1 MKYKVL
7 LVDDENIYLQY
18 LSRIIDWEELQCGI
32 CGFAKDGEEA
42 LVLIREKHPDI
53 VFMDINMS
61 RMNGLEACEA
71 IKGSDAETRVIIM
84 TAYDE
89 FSFAHQAIKLNVFD
103 YLLKP
108 FDKEELKEAL
118 GKCIKDIE
126 ESRKNKHL
134 RQEMLLRDAVE
145 AQPELLIWK
154 EGLPGKGSHYMVS
167 ILRIRKGCGDYDIA
181 VIRELLEF
189 YLGRAGIGSYCLKND
204 GSCVTIAHV
213 TDNKEGVME
222 RIRKAYES
230 LLEDKNAAILDSAA
244 LSCVEEGLDHLQET
258 YRQARL
264 VYENSTKVHRRVA
277 CYEDLKSLNTDVSFY
292 STQDINLL
300 IKYFELR
307 DYPKVDDIMERM
319 FGLSENQMFS
329 FQYIINVYY
338 SLMIGIHSYFRQTN
352 ENPISDY
359 MQMQDSIIT
368 DLKDCFTVGQVKE
381 IIKNYVYEMLTD
393 CTYVPVGSK
402 KEILVNKIEQY
413 LQEHYQEGTLS
424 VNVIAENLF
433 FENSYIRRVYKTQ
446 TGKTIMQRLEEIRIE
461 KARELLREEGIR
473 CAEAAELTGFSD
485 PYYFSKRFKL
495 FCGCTPSEYQMA
507 GIKIRE

>member
-1 MKYKVL
+1 M
-7 LVDDENIYLQY
+7 
-18 LSRIIDWEELQCGI
+18 
-32 CGFAKDGEEA
+32 
-42 LVLIREKHPDI
+42 
-53 VFMDINMS
+53 
-61 RMNGLEACEA
+61 
-71 IKGSDAETRVIIM
+71 
-84 TAYDE
+84 
-89 FSFAHQAIKLNVFD
+89 
-103 YLLKP
+103 
-108 FDKEELKEAL
+108 
-118 GKCIKDIE
+118 
-126 ESRKNKHL
+126 
-134 RQEMLLRDAVE
+134 
-145 AQPELLIWK
+145 
-154 EGLPGKGSHYMVS
+154 
-167 ILRIRKGCGDYDIA
+167 
-181 VIRELLEF
+181 
-189 YLGRAGIGSYCLKND
+189 
-204 GSCVTIAHV
+204 
-213 TDNKEGVME
+213 TDNKDGVME

-230 LLEDKNAAILDSAA
+230 LLEDENAAILDSAA

-381 IIKNYVYEMLTD
+381 IIKNYVYEMLSD

-507 GIKIRE
+507 GKK

>member
-1 MKYKVL
+1 
-7 LVDDENIYLQY
+7 
-18 LSRIIDWEELQCGI
+18 
-32 CGFAKDGEEA
+32 
-42 LVLIREKHPDI
+42 
-53 VFMDINMS
+53 
-61 RMNGLEACEA
+61 
-71 IKGSDAETRVIIM
+71 
-84 TAYDE
+84 
-89 FSFAHQAIKLNVFD
+89 
-103 YLLKP
+103 
-108 FDKEELKEAL
+108 
-118 GKCIKDIE
+118 
-126 ESRKNKHL
+126 
-134 RQEMLLRDAVE
+134 
-145 AQPELLIWK
+145 
-154 EGLPGKGSHYMVS
+154 MVS

-381 IIKNYVYEMLTD
+381 IIKNYVYEMLSD

-433 FENSYIRRVYKTQ
+433 LKTVISAGFIRHRQAKQSCRDWRKSV
-446 TGKTIMQRLEEIRIE
+446 
-461 KARELLREEGIR
+461 
-473 CAEAAELTGFSD
+473 
-485 PYYFSKRFKL
+485 SKRRGS
-495 FCGCTPSEYQMA
+495 FCVRKGYDVRKQPSSPDFLIPIISA
-507 GIKIRE
+507 NGLSCSADVRPPNIRWQE